1 MRIKIATTTAFVAT
15 VWIGALN
22 PASAAH
28 LLHESQSLA
37 GEWEMAY
44 RAEAWKESRM
54 PEFFGAA
61 VEKAVPGYWEDM
73 VPAFRAAGIR
83 DEFKINPD
91 HVEQSFPMTGWA
103 KDTTLPNISGC
114 FLYRRRFVPLR
125 TGPALLY
132 FDCVRNQV
140 HAWVNGKFIAFRQGF
155 STPFE
160 LAIPDGVLKSGT
172 NEIVLAVANVPNA
185 GYGGREVSGLTT
197 RSIYGSTGGIDG
209 RLEVRY
215 PASDISDA
223 YITTAADLKTFTIHV
238 RGRDRYRYEV
248 SEGGRVLASGEAT
261 GDVALPVDGFK
272 FWSPESPKLYRLTLT
287 AGGRS
292 FSQQFGLR
300 RLAAVGEKLFL
311 HGEPVYLRGVTEHGY
326 FAQTVLVPRNLEY
339 WRMVARRRKELGF
352 NFVRFHTFVPPE
364 EYLDATDE
372 LGMLVHVETPNFVTL
387 DEYEAVVAFARRHS
401 SVVIYCTGNET
412 RIDGGAEKYLEDV
425 AKIVHRE
432 TDALFTPM
440 SALRGVEYFIVK
452 GEDDYVEKPLPHNAG
467 RIGRMVRY
475 SDLFTSYQ
483 LGVASYCSLNKGSP
497 AVLDEWGDAYCGK
510 PRLSHEICIDS
521 SYVDFST
528 EALYPP
534 DSPILVAGVFS
545 RLREYL
551 KSRGVYEKSDLYFR
565 NSCEWMRRIRKFT
578 FEKLRAADRVAGF
591 DFLGDINTHWHTFG
605 YSVGMMDEFYRLK
618 PGETPEDVRRYNSAA
633 VLLTDLGSDFNVK
646 AGEVK
651 RVKLSVS
658 NYARAVKDGQLRVSL
673 VACPEGNG
681 FTAKTQS
688 RKEVWRSEKHI
699 GDVPNGKVSALCEV
713 EVGVPASEAPK
724 KYVLRASV
732 AGLAENEWE
741 VYAFPAATA
750 ANPPGVRVMADAT
763 EDELVRAMEAG
774 DRVLL
779 LGAGPFNSL
788 PTTYRI
794 GMAGRTSG
802 NYATVVKDH
811 PALRNFPHDG
821 FCGWQFRR
829 LFEDGRAVQLEAGVP
844 FDPIIDVASSV
855 KCVIRQSVL
864 FEYRVGKGR
873 LLVCSLNFG
882 GDDPAAAWLKKCL
895 VEYASSD
902 EFKPAQELSAVQ
914 LHAVLAEPLISA
926 DENTNFAKNANDPA
940 SVIDYEPPPAPGP
953 ESWTFRDDLAKP
965 AAYHAREAYVLDDGY
980 GLEGAL
986 STVKADLARFFA
998 SAGKPPKRT
1007 LRLRRA
1013 KVAGGESYRIDIAD
1027 DGSATLS
1034 AEDDDGMRRGVY
1046 YFEDRVSAGDLK
1058 PVTRRPWLRHRI
1070 SRCYFSPIKRPPFNR
1085 DELMDDIDYYPDEYL
1100 NRLAH
1105 EGVNGLWLTITL
1117 GDIVETSFNRRDKD
1131 APRRIAKLRRTIEK
1145 CARYGIRVWPFCIE
1159 PRFMMPDNPIVK
1171 EHPEMMSTQKSYF
1184 GSSLVCPSTEEGRR
1198 YIEEAVA
1205 DLFRQLPGIPGILNL
1220 SHGERPTTCLSQVDP
1235 LFDAPSACSR
1245 CRSLP
1250 PAEIHRLA
1258 AQSFVNGMRRVNPK
1272 AEYLSW
1278 LYHPHVR
1285 NERGDWVADVPR
1297 RLPDGATVL
1306 YNFESGAL
1314 KDQLGRYRAGGDYW
1328 LSYVGPSTAFRRVAD
1343 SARGAG
1349 ARLGAK
1355 IQVGCSHECATV
1367 PFVPAPGLLY
1377 RKYRAMRTAGCS
1389 AVMQCWYFGNY
1400 PGIMNK
1406 AAGELAFSDFAED
1419 ERGFLERLAAPEWG
1433 EDAKTMA
1440 GVWRDLT
1447 DAYSEYP
1454 LSNDMQ
1460 YYGPFHAGVA
1470 WPLYARVEMKPLGR
1484 TWKPQDVTSGDAI
1497 GECLENHTLEE
1508 AAMLAF
1514 RMRRGVAGLAPT
1526 LNRLSAKYAGDR
1538 DRLLDLGVAKA
1549 LALLFESAS
1558 DVFDFYLHR
1567 ARAVSASRLHG
1578 DSETALGELAL
1589 MRTAARDAMRTTE
1602 EMLPL
1607 ARADARLGFH
1617 SEAENHQFHPAKLE
1631 WRLAMLR
1638 QTLADIDEIEAA
1650 LRRGEPYPK
1659 SEHEAKAPTMRCG
1672 EWTETSRAFK
1682 AIRRTNSELDLL
1694 LDGTWAP
1701 TDRHFRFR
1709 PSFADNGDFVLE
1721 GEIPGPGP
1729 IEVLTLD
1736 ACGATWSRTLKFG
1749 VDGKVSHPSHN
1760 VVTTT
1765 HEVRS
1770 LTTAT
1775 KGGGWTFRLVL
1786 DASGWG
1792 GDMAKRPS
1800 WLLVRS
1806 GGGPIWPELNPAP
1819 EARLNIGNVTPDLFG
1834 RIEAPAPAHTC
1845 EQGMK

>member
-1 MRIKIATTTAFVAT
+1 MSRVRKDFKMPLSVLMAVGVAAAAFAGHV
-15 VWIGALN
+15 
-22 PASAAH
+22 H
-28 LLHESQSLA
+28 HHESQSLA
-37 GEWEMAY
+37 GAWEMAY
-44 RAEAWKESRM
+44 RAEAWKEKS
-54 PEFFGAA
+54 PPAFAGAP
-61 VEKAVPGYWEDM
+61 VGNAVPGYWEDM

-83 DEFKINPD
+83 DDFKINPD
-91 HVEQSFPMTGWA
+91 HVEQTFPMTGWA

-114 FLYRRRFVPLR
+114 FLYRRSFVPLR

-160 LAIPDGVLKSGT
+160 LVIPDGVLRPGT

-209 RLEVRY
+209 RVEVRY
-215 PASDISDA
+215 PASDVSDVCV
-223 YITTAADLKTFTIHV
+223 TTAADLKTFTIHV
-238 RGRDRYRYEV
+238 RGRDRYRYEIAD
-248 SEGGRVLASGEAT
+248 GDRAMASGEAS
-261 GDVALPVDGFK
+261 GDVVLPADGFEL
-272 FWSPESPKLYRLTLT
+272 WSPESPKMYRLTLT
-287 AGGRS
+287 AAGRS
-292 FSQQFGLR
+292 CTLQFGLR
-300 RLAAVGEKLFL
+300 RLAAAGERLFL
-311 HGEPVYLRGVTEHGY
+311 NGEPIYLRGVTEHGY
-326 FAQTVLVPRNLEY
+326 FARTVHVPRDREY
-339 WRMVARRRKELGF
+339 WRMVTRKRKELGF

-387 DEYEAVVAFARRHS
+387 DEFGAVVAFARRHP

-412 RIDGGAEKYLEDV
+412 RIDERAEKYLEET
-425 AKIVHRE
+425 AAIVHRE
-432 TDALFTPM
+432 TDALFSPL
-440 SALRGVEYFIVK
+440 SALRGVEYFLVRGK
-452 GEDDYVEKPLPHNAG
+452 DEYVDKPLPHNRA
-467 RIGRMVRY
+467 RITRMARY

-483 LGVASYCSLNKGSP
+483 MGVASYCSLNKGSS

-534 DSPILVAGVFS
+534 DSPILAAGVFS

-551 KSRGVYEKSDLYFR
+551 KSRGVYEKADLYFR

-618 PGETPEDVRRYNSAA
+618 PGETPEDVLRYNSAA
-633 VLLTDLGSDFNVK
+633 VLLADLGSDFNVT
-646 AGEVK
+646 AGETKKVCFS
-651 RVKLSVS
+651 LS
-658 NYARAVKDGQLRVSL
+658 NYAGAAPGGKLTVRLAG
-673 VACPEGNG
+673 PGG
-681 FTAKTQS
+681 ITAFERTLD
-688 RKEVWRSEKHI
+688 I
-699 GDVPNGKVSALCEV
+699 GDVPNGRVSSV
-713 EVGVPASEAPK
+713 
-724 KYVLRASV
+724 ASV
-732 AGLAENEWE
+732 DLPFPAREDAVKYMLSARLASGCVAAENEWE
-741 VYAFPAATA
+741 IYAYPRDAGQRTGDKGQTA
-750 ANPPGVRVMADAT
+750 SGVRVVGDISL
-763 EDELVRAMEAG
+763 DDLVASMERG
-774 DRVLL
+774 ERVLL
-779 LGAGPFNSL
+779 LGAGPFKAL

-811 PALRNFPHDG
+811 PALRNFPHEG

-882 GDDPAAAWLKKCL
+882 DDDPAAAWLKKCL

-902 EFKPAQELSAVQ
+902 EFKPAQELSVGQ
-914 LHAVLAEPLISA
+914 LHDVLSAELISA

-940 SVIDYEPPPAPGP
+940 SVIDYEPPSAPGP

-965 AAYHAREAYVLDDGY
+965 AACHAREAYAIDDGY

-986 STVKADLARFFA
+986 STAKADLARFFA
-998 SAGKPPKRT
+998 SAGKPSKRT
-1007 LRLRRA
+1007 LRLRRG
-1013 KVAGGESYRIDIAD
+1013 KVAGEESYRVDIAD
-1027 DGSATLS
+1027 DGSATLT

-1085 DELMDDIDYYPDEYL
+1085 DELMDDVDYYPDEYL

-1131 APRRIAKLRRTIEK
+1131 APRRIAKLRRTVEK

-1159 PRFMMPDNPIVK
+1159 PRFMMPDSPIVK
-1171 EHPEMMSTQKSYF
+1171 DHPGMMSTEKSYF

-1220 SHGERPTTCLSQVDP
+1220 SHGERPTTCLSLVDP
-1235 LFDAPSACSR
+1235 LFDAPSACER

-1258 AQSFVNGMRRVNPK
+1258 AQSFINGMRRVNPK

-1285 NERGDWVADVPR
+1285 YERGDWVADVPR
-1297 RLPDGATVL
+1297 RLPEGATVL

-1377 RKYRAMRTAGCS
+1377 RKYRAMRTAGCT

-1406 AAGELAFSDFAED
+1406 AAGELAFSDFEED
-1419 ERGFLERLAAPEWG
+1419 EGGFLERLAAPEWG
-1433 EDAKTMA
+1433 EDSKTMA
-1440 GVWRDLT
+1440 GIWRDLT

-1484 TWKPQDVTSGDAI
+1484 TWKPQDTTSGDAI

-1508 AAMLAF
+1508 AAMLAS
-1514 RMRRGVAGLAPT
+1514 RMCVVVADLAPA
-1526 LNRLSAKYAGDR
+1526 LSRLSAKYAGDR

-1549 LALLFESAS
+1549 LVLLFESAS
-1558 DVFDFYLHR
+1558 DIFDFYLHR
-1567 ARAVSASRLHG
+1567 ARAISASRLNG

-1589 MRTAARDAMRTTE
+1589 MRTAARDAVRTTE

-1607 ARADARLGFH
+1607 ACADARLGFH
-1617 SEAENHQFHPAKLE
+1617 SEAESHQFHPAKLE

-1638 QTLADIDEIEAA
+1638 QTLADIDEIEAT

-1682 AIRRTNSELDLL
+1682 AIRRTNSELDVL

-1709 PSFADNGDFVLE
+1709 PSFADDGDFVLE
-1721 GEIPGPGP
+1721 GEVPDSRSVEI
-1729 IEVLTLD
+1729 LTLD
-1736 ACGATWSRTLKFG
+1736 ACGATWPRTLAFG
-1749 VDGKVSHPSHN
+1749 ADGKVSHPSHN

-1770 LTTAT
+1770 MTTAK

-1792 GDMAKRPS
+1792 GDKAKRPS
-1800 WLLVRS
+1800 WMLVRS
-1806 GGGPIWPELNPAP
+1806 GETPIWPELNPAP
-1819 EARLNIGNVTPDLFG
+1819 EERLNIGNVTPDLFG
-1834 RIEAPAPAHTC
+1834 RIETAARP
-1845 EQGMK
+1845 